1 MLLGKYVTAE
11 YATLPFSLRTQL
23 SVIAVINRRHFLQS
37 SLASSLAAAIPS
49 LAATGRKPRI
59 LLRNGWQSQNIGDIA
74 HYIGMME
81 LLELHEIDADVRLWA
96 SNMENGADEL
106 FKKHFPEVPFFNDK
120 ASVDRAFQE
129 CDFFLH
135 GSSSGFAARKDA
147 QRWHDETG
155 KRFGVMG
162 ISLTSAEPELLAT
175 LKLAQFVYFRDG
187 VSAQAATGLLG
198 LSKPPAMGWG
208 PDTAFGITKLR
219 DDDRATAYLRA
230 NGLEEGKFLC
240 CIPRYRWTPFWTLH
254 EDYPLDE
261 VKLARSEEMKG
272 HDHAPYREAIIRLV
286 REAGVKVLITHE
298 DQTQIQLGKEV
309 LFDPL
314 PDDVK
319 KNVTW
324 RDRYWLIDEA
334 LSIYVR
340 SLGLFGNE
348 MHSPILCIANSIPA
362 IVGRWDEQ
370 TNKGF
375 MWRDIGLDDWLF
387 TMDDKA
393 RIAQIPETV
402 LALAKDPAAA
412 KAKAEKAKQ
421 IVLTKQKEQFG
432 ILRNALG

>member
-1 MLLGKYVTAE
+1 M
-11 YATLPFSLRTQL
+11 
-23 SVIAVINRRHFLQS
+23 NRRHFFHTAI
-37 SLASSLAAAIPS
+37 ASSLAAALP
-49 LAATGRKPRI
+49 AFATSGRRPRI

-74 HYIGMME
+74 HYMGMME
-81 LLELHEIDADVRLWA
+81 LLKLHGIDAEVRFWA

-106 FKKHFPEVPFFNDK
+106 FKKHFPEVPFFKDKSNVDK
-120 ASVDRAFQE
+120 AFKE

-135 GSSSGFAARKDA
+135 GSSSGFSARKDA

-155 KRFGVMG
+155 KPFGVMG
-162 ISLTSAEPELLAT
+162 ISLTSSEPELLET
-175 LKLAQFVYFRDG
+175 LSKAKFVYFRDG
-187 VSAQAATGLLG
+187 VSAQAATGIFG

-219 DDDRATAYLRA
+219 DDARATSYLKA

-254 EDYPLDE
+254 KDRPLDP
-261 VKLARSEEMKG
+261 VKLARSEEMKE
-272 HDHAPYREAIIRLV
+272 HDHAPHREAIIRLV

-298 DQTQIQLGKEV
+298 DQTQIQLGKEA
-309 LFDPL
+309 LYDPL
-314 PDDVK
+314 PADVK
-319 KNVTW
+319 KQVVW
-324 RDRYWLIDEA
+324 RESYWLTDEA
-334 LSIYVR
+334 LSIYTR

-348 MHSPILCIANSIPA
+348 MHSPILCIANGIPA

-387 TMDDKA
+387 TMDDE
-393 RIAQIPETV
+393 RRLAQLPATV

-412 KAKAEKAKQ
+412 KARAEQARQ
-421 IVLTKQKEQFG
+421 IVLAKQQEQFQT
-432 ILRNALG
+432 LRQALLNP